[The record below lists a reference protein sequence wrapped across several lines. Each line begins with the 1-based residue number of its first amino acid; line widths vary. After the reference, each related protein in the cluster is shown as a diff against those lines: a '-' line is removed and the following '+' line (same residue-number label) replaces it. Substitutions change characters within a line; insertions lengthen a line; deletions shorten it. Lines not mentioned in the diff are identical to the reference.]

1 MQKKNFKGR
10 CLKKQLSKCE
20 GVCRTFSV
28 LADAYAEAL
37 ENNEEI
43 EQIRCNVLM
52 EGLTLGDYTTDFVCK
67 KTNGDLLVRENS
79 LFCFFAR
86 STKETTLLKY
96 PREES
101 LHTRVCVHCRLF
113 LRPFLK

>member
-67 KTNGDLLVRENS
+67 KTNGDLLVRECV
-79 LFCFFAR
+79 LRR
-86 STKETTLLKY
+86 SSRRPPTVKTLDESRKFWMQHGVKDWGIVID
-96 PREES
+96 EE
-101 LHTRVCVHCRLF
+101 
-113 LRPFLK
+113 